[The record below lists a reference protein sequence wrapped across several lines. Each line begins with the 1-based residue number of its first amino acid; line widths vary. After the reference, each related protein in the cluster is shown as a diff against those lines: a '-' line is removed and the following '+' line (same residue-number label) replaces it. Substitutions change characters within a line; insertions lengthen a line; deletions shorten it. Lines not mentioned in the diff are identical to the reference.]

1 MKFMNSFRD
10 YTSGLRSIF
19 HRFCYINSVLLLQSM
34 LEPATVKA
42 VRSLLPEYANG
53 SLASLCTWPDD
64 IKWMYKW
71 HWTHAIHYIDT
82 PDFLCRYN
90 YDRNV
95 SSPLFVHRFSAD
107 VRSVARRYG
116 LGF

>member
-1 MKFMNSFRD
+1 MKFMSSFRD
-10 YTSGLRSIF
+10 YTSGLRCIYY
-19 HRFCYINSVLLLQSM
+19 RIWYINSVLLLQSM
-34 LEPATVKA
+34 LEPATEKA

-95 SSPLFVHRFSAD
+95 SFLVFCI
-107 VRSVARRYG
+107 
-116 LGF
+116 GFQQT